1 VAREGGPFTTPDLPA
16 LAGQAATCAG
26 PRQKTFDLEATAVT
40 LDIGMGLRF
49 NAWTYDGKLPGPTL
63 EACEG
68 DEVTITT
75 VNHANTSHGLDSHA
89 LRIDMRRFDPVPPG
103 KTLMIRKTVEK
114 PRRLVCDGQSTVVLA
129 RSGS

>member
-1 VAREGGPFTTPDLPA
+1 
-16 LAGQAATCAG
+16 
-26 PRQKTFDLEATAVT
+26 
-40 LDIGMGLRF
+40 
-49 NAWTYDGKLPGPTL
+49 
-63 EACEG
+63 
-68 DEVTITT
+68 VTITT